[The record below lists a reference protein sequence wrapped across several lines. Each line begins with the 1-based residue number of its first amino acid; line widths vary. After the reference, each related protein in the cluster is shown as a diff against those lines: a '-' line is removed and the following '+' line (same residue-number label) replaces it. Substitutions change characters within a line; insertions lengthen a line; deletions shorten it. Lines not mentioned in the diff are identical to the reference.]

1 MTPSFNL
8 NSNSSAS
15 SYFTH
20 QSSSGPNGVMSPSAT
35 LSAASGRAHQRNSS
49 SNGPP
54 VSATGATGA
63 TGAVAGVA
71 GQRNIVGVLL
81 PNGGGPDP
89 DSAPQESMFLCLQ
102 DLFQRIQNHSKKTQF
117 FTPTAFVAKVKKEN
131 GKEFWLIN
139 GIFHRGCRVCPIR
152 TQSSN
157 KQTNKRNGLCVFT
170 HIQPIGRLV
179 WIATICMLKMS
190 CMPLILCLTLIFTP
204 LFNTL

>member
-8 NSNSSAS
+8 NSNGSA
-15 SYFTH
+15 SYFTP
-20 QSSSGPNGVMSPSAT
+20 QSSSAPNGVMSPSGT
-35 LSAASGRAHQRNSS
+35 LSAVSGRNHQRNSS

-54 VSATGATGA
+54 ISATGATGA
-63 TGAVAGVA
+63 GAGTA

-131 GKEFWLIN
+131 GKESDLSNYRSLFLSS
-139 GIFHRGCRVCPIR
+139 R
-152 TQSSN
+152 T
-157 KQTNKRNGLCVFT
+157 TG
-170 HIQPIGRLV
+170 
-179 WIATICMLKMS
+179 
-190 CMPLILCLTLIFTP
+190 
-204 LFNTL
+204 